1 MNSRSVVAEPL
12 KTGTTAKSGI
22 VPVLAL
28 ASVYVV
34 LHLFTNFRFSFD
46 RDELQ
51 FLSDA
56 MHLDWGFVAYPPL
69 TPFLARVA
77 LSLFGPSLMGL
88 RIFSVAAMTIVLV
101 VSAQMAKELGGGRLA
116 QFTAALV
123 VGLSPYTLFEGTD
136 FQYSSFDYLWW
147 VLAAYFTIRLLKS
160 EDSRWWLAIGAAV
173 GLGLLT
179 KYSILFYA
187 AGILAGVVLSR
198 ASRYLRSG
206 WFWGGVAVA
215 LLIFLPNIVWQARHN
230 FVSYAFLQSIHAR
243 DVSRGI
249 SANFFGQQLMSCVNP
264 VGAPLCLVG
273 LIGYLRS
280 QRYKMLGWMYI
291 VPLALFVIGRG
302 LAYYLAPAYPML
314 IAMGAVIGE
323 RWYANTKVSAAPTA
337 RARRREQKTKNAR
350 PQQRPRRAAA
360 AAYLAGIVAWGV
372 WIGLCILPLQTNGPL
387 RDFEFERDPA
397 LHNRIGWTDLVQ
409 TVANIRDSLPPD
421 QKAHLGI
428 LVGNYGEQGAFDL
441 FGPAYHLPE
450 AIGSMN
456 SAWYRGYPTPQPTTL
471 IVVGFPP
478 QMVEMYFTDC
488 NLAGTNGNLEGVV
501 NEESRDHPYIFVCG
515 PPKRPWPEFWANF
528 QHFG

>member
-1 MNSRSVVAEPL
+1 MSSRSAIVEPP
-12 KTGTTAKSGI
+12 KTAAPAKSGI
-22 VPVLAL
+22 VPAL
-28 ASVYVV
+28 VIASAYVV
-34 LHLFTNFRFSFD
+34 LHLFTNYRFSFH

-77 LSLFGPSLMGL
+77 FSLFGPSLEGL
-88 RIFSVAAMTIVLV
+88 RIFSVAAMAIVLV
-101 VSAQMAKELGGGRLA
+101 ISAKMAKELGGGRLA
-116 QFTAALV
+116 QVTAALV
-123 VGLSPYTLFEGTD
+123 VGLSPYPLFEGTE
-136 FQYSSFDYLWW
+136 FQYTPFDYLWW
-147 VLAAYFTIRLLKS
+147 VLAAYFTILLLKS
-160 EDSRWWLAIGAAV
+160 ENPRWWLAIGAAV

-179 KYSILFYA
+179 KYSILFLV
-187 AGILAGVVLSR
+187 AGILAGVVLSS

-206 WFWGGVAVA
+206 WFWGGLAVS
-215 LLIFLPNIVWQARHN
+215 LLIFLPDLLWEAHHK

-243 DVSRGI
+243 DVKNGI
-249 SANFFGQQLMSCVNP
+249 SDNFLGQQLFNCVNP
-264 VGAPLCLVG
+264 VGAPLCLAG

-280 QRYKMLGWMYI
+280 QRYRMLGWMYL
-291 VPLALFVIGRG
+291 VPLALFVIGQGRS
-302 LAYYLAPAYPML
+302 YYLAPVYPML

-323 RWYANTKVSAAPTA
+323 RWYANTPVSAAPTA
-337 RARRREQKTKNAR
+337 RARRREQKTISSR
-350 PQQRPRRAAA
+350 PQPRPRRAAA
-360 AAYLAGIVAWGV
+360 VAYLAGIVAWGV
-372 WIGLCILPLQTNGPL
+372 WVGLCILPLETNGPL
-387 RDFEFERDPA
+387 RDFEFERNSD

-409 TVANIRDSLPPD
+409 TVANIRDSLSPV

-478 QMVEMYFTDC
+478 QQVEMYFTDC
-488 NLAGTNGNLEGVV
+488 NLAGVNGNLEGVV